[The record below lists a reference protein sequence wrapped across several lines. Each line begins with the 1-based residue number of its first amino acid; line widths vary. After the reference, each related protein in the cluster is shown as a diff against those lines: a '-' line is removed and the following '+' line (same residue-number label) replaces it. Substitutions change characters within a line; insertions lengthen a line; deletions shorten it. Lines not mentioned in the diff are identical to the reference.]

1 MYTYILHTYMYMYM
15 YIYDHVFFSSSVVL
29 LHVQV
34 VRGVR
39 GTLLYLQCFL
49 SFELGH
55 LRVIQCIG
63 DLIGTFVNDE
73 SIIGNA
79 SLFFGVECTKTL
91 IVRTIVRT
99 PRMRDSPAFVFG
111 SEKTG

>member
-1 MYTYILHTYMYMYM
+1 MTMFSFLLRWFFYMY
-15 YIYDHVFFSSSVVL
+15 
-29 LHVQV
+29 VQV

-91 IVRTIVRT
+91 IVRT

-111 SEKTG
+111 

>member
-1 MYTYILHTYMYMYM
+1 MHFFGFVENQFGFGILFDWIRAVVT
-15 YIYDHVFFSSSVVL
+15 VFVGATCWKTVW
-29 LHVQV
+29 
-34 VRGVR
+34 
-39 GTLLYLQCFL
+39 
-49 SFELGH
+49 
-55 LRVIQCIG
+55 VIQGEG
-63 DLIGTFVNDE
+63 DFFGTFVNDE
-73 SIIGNA
+73 SIVGNA